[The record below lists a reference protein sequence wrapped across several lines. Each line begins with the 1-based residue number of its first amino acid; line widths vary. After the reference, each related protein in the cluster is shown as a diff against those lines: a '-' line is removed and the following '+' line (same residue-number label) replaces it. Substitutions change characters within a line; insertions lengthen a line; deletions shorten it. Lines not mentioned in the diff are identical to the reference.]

1 MMIKVGQT
9 VRVAF
14 STYDDTGA
22 AKVRTVQ
29 GRCIFRHPEGR
40 FASVRVPAGYCV
52 TLYPRRRRCYGD
64 DVQLVGETKRTK

>member
-14 STYDDTGA
+14 STYDDTGS
-22 AKVRTVQ
+22 AKVCTVQ
-29 GRCIFRHPEGR
+29 GRCIFRHPQGR
-40 FASVRVPAGYCV
+40 FASIRVPAGYGV

-64 DVQLVGETKRTK
+64 DVQLVGETKTRK

>member
-14 STYDDTGA
+14 STYDDTGT

-29 GRCIFRHPEGR
+29 GRCIFRHPQGR

-52 TLYPRRRRCYGD
+52 TLYPRRRRCYSD
-64 DVQLVGETKRTK
+64 DVQLVGEPKTRK